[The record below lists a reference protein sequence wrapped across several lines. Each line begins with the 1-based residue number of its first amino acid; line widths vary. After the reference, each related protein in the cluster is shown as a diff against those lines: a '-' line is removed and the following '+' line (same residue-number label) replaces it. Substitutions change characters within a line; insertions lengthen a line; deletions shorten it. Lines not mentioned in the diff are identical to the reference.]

1 MSSTLYRAQ
10 ASLVGRLWRRRFHSS
25 PLFRDVYKDV
35 DQQTFTKVIEAKD
48 RLVLVDFYADWCGP
62 CRQLS
67 PILERLGADSSVKSG
82 ATGYP
87 VDLVKVDVESD
98 DGAILAGKYG
108 VSALPTVVALR
119 NGEKVDHFRGSLS
132 EPAVLK
138 FIEKL

>member
-1 MSSTLYRAQ
+1 M
-10 ASLVGRLWRRRFHSS
+10 
-25 PLFRDVYKDV
+25 
-35 DQQTFTKVIEAKD
+35 
-48 RLVLVDFYADWCGP
+48 LVDFYADWCGP

-67 PILERLGADSSVKSG
+67 PVLERLGADSSVKSG

-98 DGAILAGKYG
+98 DGAILAGKYS